1 MIGYRHKCPTFKN
14 KYILKAP
21 KGWGK
26 SEHRA
31 KAGSSQLYSWIVK
44 IIKNKNKMLLNSLTR
59 SQAIWPNPD
68 PA

>member
-1 MIGYRHKCPTFKN
+1 MIEYRHNCPTFKN

-31 KAGSSQLYSWIVK
+31 ILFGLMKKAEPSEFQ
-44 IIKNKNKMLLNSLTR
+44 TR
-59 SQAIWPNPD
+59 GA
-68 PA
+68 